1 MSEQEPATSPAE
13 GPTEATT
20 TAGTTTVVA
29 WNGSASSRAALLW
42 AIERER
48 TAPGR
53 LLMVTVLDEAYRGCG
68 PAAMAELS
76 LSAGHALEAEL
87 DWIRATE
94 PGLPVSTLLLEGDP
108 DDVILAQCVPGS
120 MLVLG
125 RQERRSPLQRWS
137 RAARLASR
145 APVPVAIVPITEP
158 PTQVEVEVE
167 VPRRSGVLV
176 GVDGSPAS
184 RQACLA
190 AAAEAHRRRETLHI
204 VHAGPAPDP
213 ARETDVGAASR
224 AMVDD
229 CARAALHAYPALTVR
244 QRFVPGPAAPVL
256 LRLAQNKVLLVIGS
270 RGRGAVTGFLL
281 GSVSR
286 ALVAN
291 ATGPLIV
298 VTEMPT
304 APDPDPGTA

>member
-1 MSEQEPATSPAE
+1 MTGQEPTTGTTDGATMAD
-13 GPTEATT
+13 GA
-20 TAGTTTVVA
+20 TTVVA
-29 WNGSASSRAALLW
+29 WNGSAASRAALLW

-48 TAPGR
+48 PAPGR

-76 LSAGHALEAEL
+76 LAAGQAIAAEAE
-87 DWIRATE
+87 WIRSTE
-94 PGLPVSTLLLEGDP
+94 PGLPVTTLLLEGDP
-108 DDVILAQCVPGS
+108 DGVILAHCVPGA

-145 APVPVAIVPITEP
+145 APVPVAVVPIAEP
-158 PTQVEVEVE
+158 PTQVEVQVE
-167 VPRRSGVLV
+167 VPHRSGVLV
-176 GVDGSPAS
+176 GVDGTPAS
-184 RQACLA
+184 RQACLT
-190 AAAEAHRRRETLHI
+190 AAAEAHRRQETLHI

-213 ARETDVGAASR
+213 TRGTDVRAQSR
-224 AMVDD
+224 AVVDD
-229 CARAALHAYPALTVR
+229 CARAALHAHPSLTVR

-256 LRLAQNKVLLVIGS
+256 LRLAQNKALLVIGS
-270 RGRGAVTGFLL
+270 RGRGAVAGFLL

-286 ALVAN
+286 ALIAN
-291 ATGPLIV
+291 AASPLIV

-304 APDPDPGTA
+304 TPQGNG

>member
-1 MSEQEPATSPAE
+1 MSL
-13 GPTEATT
+13 
-20 TAGTTTVVA
+20 TAGTTAPAGATTTVA

-48 TAPGR
+48 SAPG
-53 LLMVTVLDEAYRGCG
+53 LLLLLTVLDEAYRGFG
-68 PAAMAELS
+68 AAALNELAVAARRALQAEI
-76 LSAGHALEAEL
+76 

-94 PGLPVSTLLLEGDP
+94 PSLPVTSLLLEGDP
-108 DDVILAQCVPGS
+108 DDMIPAHCVPGS

-125 RQERRSPLQRWS
+125 RREGRSPLQRWS

-145 APVPVAIVPITEP
+145 APVPVAVVPAAEP
-158 PTQVEVEVE
+158 AAEPSTPGDVPGEVLQ
-167 VPRRSGVLV
+167 RSGVLV

-184 RQACLA
+184 RQACLT
-190 AAAEAHRRRETLHI
+190 AAAEAHRRQETLDI
-204 VHAGPAPDP
+204 VYAGPVADP
-213 ARETDVGAASR
+213 VETDDAALPR
-224 AMVDD
+224 AIVDD
-229 CARAALHAYPALTVR
+229 CARAALLAHPALTVR
-244 QRFVPGPAAPVL
+244 RRFVPGPAAPVL
-256 LRLAQNKVLLVIGS
+256 LRLAQDKALLVIGS
-270 RGRGAVTGFLL
+270 RGRGAVAGFLL

-304 APDPDPGTA
+304 VPDPEPDPAPGND

>member
-1 MSEQEPATSPAE
+1 M
-13 GPTEATT
+13 
-20 TAGTTTVVA
+20 VA
-29 WNGSASSRAALLW
+29 WDGSASSRAALLW

-48 TAPGR
+48 AAPGR
-53 LLMVTVLDEAYRGCG
+53 LLLVTVLDEAYRGCG

-76 LSAGHALEAEL
+76 LSAGHAIEAEV

-94 PGLPVSTLLLEGDP
+94 PGLPVSMLLLEGDP

-137 RAARLASR
+137 RAAQLASR
-145 APVPVAIVPITEP
+145 APVPVAVVPIEEP
-158 PTQVEVEVE
+158 PTQVQVV
-167 VPRRSGVLV
+167 VSGRSGVLV

-184 RQACLA
+184 VQACLT
-190 AAAEAHRRRETLHI
+190 AAAEAHRRQETLHI

-213 ARETDVGAASR
+213 ARETDVGAESR

-229 CARAALHAYPALTVR
+229 CARAALHAHPSLTVS

-256 LRLAQNKVLLVIGS
+256 LRLAQNKALLVIGS
-270 RGRGAVTGFLL
+270 RGRGAVAGFLL

-298 VTEMPT
+298 VTEMP
-304 APDPDPGTA
+304 AASDPDTGDA